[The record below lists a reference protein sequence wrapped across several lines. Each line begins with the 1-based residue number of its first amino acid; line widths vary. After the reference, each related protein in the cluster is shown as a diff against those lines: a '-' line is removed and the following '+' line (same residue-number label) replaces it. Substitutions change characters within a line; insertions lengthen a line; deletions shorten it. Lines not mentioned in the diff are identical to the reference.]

1 MSPPAGRMCAPGR
14 VAVATS
20 PPSTSS
26 ASSIGTT
33 ASAPGG
39 SGAPVAMPDA
49 EPAGSCLRR
58 VAGRDPERD
67 RQRPV
72 AQLGSAHRV
81 AVHGRGR
88 ERRQRDGRMD
98 VRRQHAPDQ
107 AGAER
112 QLLHVQAL

>member
-49 EPAGSCLRR
+49 EPAGSACGASPAATRN
-58 VAGRDPERD
+58 AI
-67 RQRPV
+67 
-72 AQLGSAHRV
+72 GSGPLPSSAART
-81 AVHGRGR
+81 A
-88 ERRQRDGRMD
+88 
-98 VRRQHAPDQ
+98 
-107 AGAER
+107 
-112 QLLHVQAL
+112 